1 MTLDSGHL
9 EMLRREDP
17 DSLPPDPVEV
27 PDTLANT
34 LTIALVAIPAAAGI
48 IVAVV
53 APPSGFGW
61 TTPAAVWAAFLLVVL
76 VKIRHS
82 VHWSLQLHL
91 CGLRWCAY
99 QYRGALIGAPCEL
112 PELALQMDQHYPSTA
127 APLRELW
134 RFINVKEVGE
144 PQEEDTALKL
154 RRLAGQVVPTLHR
167 VRMLERLDSS
177 CDTCR
182 WRRLLD
188 RALWWLP
195 LPN

>member
-1 MTLDSGHL
+1 MTLDSAYL

-17 DSLPPDPVEV
+17 DSLPPDLVEV

-48 IVAVV
+48 IVAIV

-76 VKIRHS
+76 VRIRHS
-82 VHWSLQLHL
+82 AHWSIRVHL
-91 CGLRWCAY
+91 YGLKWCAY
-99 QYRGALIGAPCEL
+99 QYRGALNGVPCPL

-127 APLRELW
+127 VALQELW
-134 RFINVKEVGE
+134 RYINLGEVGE
-144 PQEEDTALKL
+144 QAENTAVKL
-154 RRLAGQVVPTLHR
+154 RRLTGLVAPTLHR
-167 VRMLERLDSS
+167 IRTLDRLDSS
-177 CDTCR
+177 CDTCV
-182 WRRLLD
+182 WSRLLD
-188 RALWWLP
+188 RCLWWLP